1 MIMKKII
8 LSLILVFDCSVALG
22 STKSEYLKILRQSM
36 PIFIHAEE
44 EEFFSY
50 LGGLAFIPF
59 RLDTQLTH
67 VNNKRIEYLM
77 ALPSCQKN
85 PDPCLNDIRKVEV
98 KRVNTVF
105 LYYTRLGNLCERYNE
120 PIFKLCLNIH
130 ATALRLHFESDKL
143 EPLKQLIIKEYEAKR
158 K

>member
-1 MIMKKII
+1 MKKII

-22 STKSEYLKILRQSM
+22 STRSEYLKVLRQNI
-36 PIFIHAEE
+36 PVYIQAEE

-50 LGGLAFIPF
+50 LGGLAFISF

-67 VNNKRIEYLM
+67 ESNKLIENLM

-85 PDPCLNDIRKVEV
+85 PDPCLTEIRKVEV
-98 KRVNTVF
+98 ERVDTVF
-105 LYYTRLGNLCERYNE
+105 LYYTRLGNLCERYIYNE